1 MDEDNYIE
9 LKHVC
14 KRYIGRDDPISVL
27 DDFSLKVSKSK
38 VLGIYGPNGCGKT
51 TILGIMAGF
60 LTYDNGEILLEDKP
74 IVTGQ
79 VGCLFQNYSASL
91 FPWLSIAD
99 NISFSM
105 ILKGISRAERLHKVQ
120 SITES
125 LGINIKADKYPY
137 QLSGG
142 QQQLVALARA
152 LCDSP
157 KALVMDEP
165 FSSLDASTRA
175 SVRSDTMRIVDE
187 LNITAVFVSHN
198 LEDCIACSDNI
209 IFLTSSLPTQI
220 YNITEVNLEGMKAER
235 RIHSDIFAER
245 MDDLEKIALA
255 AMGA

>member
-1 MDEDNYIE
+1 MVEESYIE
-9 LKHVC
+9 LKNVC
-14 KRYIGRDDPISVL
+14 KQYVGRDNPISVL
-27 DDFSLKVSKSK
+27 HDFSLNVSKSK

-51 TILGIMAGF
+51 TILGIVAGF
-60 LTYDNGEILLEDKP
+60 LTHDKGEVLLEGNP

-91 FPWLSIAD
+91 FPWLTISD

-105 ILKGISRAERLHKVQ
+105 ILKGISRAERKDKVRY
-120 SITES
+120 ITES
-125 LGINIKADKYPY
+125 LGININIDKYPY

-142 QQQLVALARA
+142 QQQLVSLARA

-175 SVRSDTMRIVDE
+175 SVRSDTMKIVDS
-187 LNITAVFVSHN
+187 LNITAVIVSHN

-209 IFLTSSLPTQI
+209 VFLSSSLPTRI
-220 YNITEVNLEGMKAER
+220 FNVSEVNMEGVKAER
-235 RIHSDIFAER
+235 RIHSDIFAEI
-245 MDDLEKIALA
+245 MDDLEKTALA
-255 AMGA
+255 ARDA